1 MFDENLKKEYVNTC
15 KFKYKSNHDTNKFIL
30 LLRKSVYPY
39 KYMGDCE
46 KFYEILLSIK
56 EYSYSHLNMEYI
68 TDAYYTKAKRVCK
81 DFDLKY
87 WGKYYD
93 LYF

>member
-1 MFDENLKKEYVNTC
+1 
-15 KFKYKSNHDTNKFIL
+15 
-30 LLRKSVYPY
+30 
-39 KYMGDCE
+39 MGDCE
-46 KFYEILLSIK
+46 KFYEILLPIK
-56 EYSYSHLNMEYI
+56 EDSYSHLNMEYI